1 MVVVRALDI
10 PNRVLHKC
18 PLKSEAGY
26 LLRFEEGQKF
36 SKKDSYFCRLKS
48 FIDLVK
54 EMERQGLIVLGGTTQ
69 TN

>member
-26 LLRFEEGQKF
+26 LLGLKKGKSSQKRIRTF
-36 SKKDSYFCRLKS
+36 VDSNRL
-48 FIDLVK
+48 L
-54 EMERQGLIVLGGTTQ
+54 T
-69 TN
+69 